1 MVKVVGDV
9 PGSAVGCRQAL
20 LLPVKGSFHSTCE
33 PVATLWPKPSLTD
46 YYQPKETTD
55 G

>member
-20 LLPVKGSFHSTCE
+20 LLPAKGSISFHLRTSGN
-33 PVATLWPKPSLTD
+33 PLAQAFVD
-46 YYQPKETTD
+46 
-55 G
+55 